1 MDWDDRAARRLSTR
15 ELRIFL
21 AVAHSGSMAKAAR
34 TLGTSQPA
42 ISKAIADIE
51 HNLGVRLLDRSPQDV
66 EPTQFGRALVKCG
79 ITVFNEPKQGI
90 NEIAFLS
97 DPTAGEL
104 RIGCPDA
111 IAAGLVRVV
120 IDRILQKHPRIKF
133 CIETESLP
141 RQLRE
146 RNVDLVINRMPGAFA
161 EDDFDPEFL
170 YHDTIVVVAGANSP
184 WTRRRKVQPADL
196 VNEPWVFAKPEGPLW
211 SYILKAFQ
219 MSGLK
224 PPHTAVTTNSYHARF
239 SLLATGRFLSVRSS
253 LDFGFQGKQPLIRA
267 LPIELPMTRAPI
279 AIVTLK
285 NRTLSPLARLFIEHT
300 RAVVR
305 SSVSL
310 KQRSSAVSISSPA
323 PARASRPAR

>member
-1 MDWDDRAARRLSTR
+1 MEWDDRAARRLSTR
-15 ELRIFL
+15 ELRMFL
-21 AVAHSGSMAKAAR
+21 AVAHSGSIAKAAK

-42 ISKAIADIE
+42 ISKAIADME
-51 HNLGVRLLDRSPQDV
+51 HNLGVRLLDRSPQGV
-66 EPTQFGRALVKCG
+66 EPTQCGRALVRCG
-79 ITVFNEPKQGI
+79 VAVFNELKQGI

-97 DPTAGEL
+97 DPTAGEV

-111 IAAGLVRVV
+111 IAAGLVSIVV
-120 IDRILQKHPRIKF
+120 DRLVQKYPRAIF
-133 CIETESLP
+133 HIETESLP

-146 RNVDLVINRMPGAFA
+146 RNVDLVINRMPGAFGQD
-161 EDDFDPEFL
+161 EFDAEFL
-170 YHDTIVVVAGANSP
+170 YHDAIAVVAGANSL

-211 SYILKAFQ
+211 SYVLKAFQ

-224 PPHTAVTTNSYHARF
+224 APRVAVTTNSYLARF

-253 LDFGFQGKQPLIRA
+253 LALAFQDEQRLIRA
-267 LPIELPMTRAPI
+267 LPIELPMTRGPV

-305 SSVSL
+305 SSVGRNEQPSGI
-310 KQRSSAVSISSPA
+310 SISSPA
-323 PARASRPAR
+323 PARASRRAR